1 MKRLSLAFLGIAF
14 LVACGNV
21 QEKKLVGKWQ
31 AANVLEDG
39 MPMPIS
45 PSDIGFEFFENGYY
59 HYRSTLNYKE
69 AGSFSVQGSLL
80 YTLDTLNKASTEKSV
95 QILELTEDSLFL
107 KMNNEGK
114 IQEVRLGRIK

>member
-1 MKRLSLAFLGIAF
+1 MKRLSFIFSVTL

-21 QEKKLVGKWQ
+21 QEQKLVGKWQ
-31 AANVLEDG
+31 AATILEDG

-45 PSDIGFEFFENGYY
+45 PADVGFEFFGNGFYN
-59 HYRSTLNYKE
+59 YRSTLNYKE
-69 AGSFSVQGSLL
+69 AGNFSVEGSLL

-95 QILELTEDSLFL
+95 QIMELTKDSLFL

-114 IQEVRLGRIK
+114 ILEVRLGRAH